1 MPSWLASKNVVL
13 PALFALAVAAHAAT
27 PAYADGPA
35 AGPAISAEERD
46 RQAEAIARSVMSP
59 FCPGRT
65 VSSCPNAAPWRA
77 DIRQWVGE
85 GVPADEIRRR
95 LAARVPTQD
104 LTGVPQN
111 RLGWLL
117 PSALGVGALGLLVF
131 LLRYLIKPG
140 PPPPPPPGPSAEAK
154 PSPGPRPANGDADKS
169 DVANG
174 DADKSG
180 ASKAKPAEDWD
191 SRLEQELDT
200 LEN

>member
-1 MPSWLASKNVVL
+1 ML
-13 PALFALAVAAHAAT
+13 PALFALTVAVHVA
-27 PAYADGPA
+27 PPVRADGPA
-35 AGPAISAEERD
+35 AAPAISADERD
-46 RQAEAIARSVMSP
+46 RQAEAISRSVMSP

-65 VSSCPNAAPWRA
+65 LSSCPNAAPWRA

-140 PPPPPPPGPSAEAK
+140 QPPPPPSPTAEAK
-154 PSPGPRPANGDADKS
+154 PSAEARTSKGDAAKS
-169 DVANG
+169 D
-174 DADKSG
+174 
-180 ASKAKPAEDWD
+180 ASKDKPAEDWD
-191 SRLEQELDT
+191 ARLEQELDT
-200 LEN
+200 FEN